1 MINAQQSEAR
11 SASLQPLLIGKKE
24 AADMLAVS
32 VKTLEKVISGG
43 GIPIIKIGART
54 LIRYADLVEYCN
66 R

>member
-11 SASLQPLLIGKKE
+11 SASPQPLLVGKKE

-32 VKTLEKVISGG
+32 VKTLEKVISRG
-43 GIPIIKIGART
+43 GIPVIKIGART
-54 LIRYADLVEYCN
+54 LIRYADLVEYCS